1 MVFAQGRLRG
11 TGAQSGA
18 PVERTLWMA
27 VEVRDLKAVS
37 WHTFASRAE
46 ALKAV
51 GLE

>member
-1 MVFAQGRLRG
+1 MEFAQGRLRG

-18 PVERTLWMA
+18 PIERTLWIA
-27 VEVRDLKAVS
+27 VEARDLEAVS

-46 ALKAV
+46 ARKAV